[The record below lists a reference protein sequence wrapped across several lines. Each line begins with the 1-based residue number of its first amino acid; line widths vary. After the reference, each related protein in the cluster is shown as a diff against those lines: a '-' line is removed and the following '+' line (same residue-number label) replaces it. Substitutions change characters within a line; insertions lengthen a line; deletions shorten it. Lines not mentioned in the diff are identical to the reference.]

1 MSKWQGRAGRSSTGG
16 AIRLARSKRAYEA
29 GGESAETKLGKKK
42 IELKVGMGGNKKVKL
57 LQDEFANV
65 TDPKSNTTKK
75 VKILQVLGNPA
86 SIDYQRREIISKGA
100 KIRTEIGEAVV
111 TSRPGQHGVI
121 SATLVKSRGK

>member
-1 MSKWQGRAGRSSTGG
+1 LSKWQGRAGRRSTGG
-16 AIRLARSKRAYEA
+16 AIKLARSKRAYEA
-29 GGESAETKLGKKK
+29 GGESAETKLGQRK
-42 IELKVGMGGNKKVKL
+42 IEFKVGRGGNEKVKL

-65 TDPKSNTTKK
+65 TDPKNNSTKK

-100 KIRTEIGEAVV
+100 RIRTEIGEAIV

-121 SATLVKSRGK
+121 NASLLKSKGK